1 MVSFWGGVFDA
12 GGEFLKA
19 FRTVSSERISVF
31 FVKKDKTV
39 MANMMGK
46 LAEGGRYLVLP
57 TLERIVLEPVIYRDP
72 LITKRQYA
80 IVYEENIRC
89 IDVSE
94 FGRNMDAIKFGYE
107 AYKIYAAKLM
117 EFLTPS
123 KNVLAIIFLI
133 MGFFAGTFF
142 GIILY
147 WVLF

>member
-1 MVSFWGGVFDA
+1 MDA

-31 FVKKDKTV
+31 FVKKDGTV
-39 MANMMGK
+39 MAGMMGK

-72 LITKRQYA
+72 IITKRQYA

-89 IDVSE
+89 INVSE
-94 FGRNMDAIKFGYE
+94 FGRNQDAIKFGYE
-107 AYKIYAAKLM
+107 AYKIYVAKLM

-123 KNVLAIIFLI
+123 KNVLAILFLI
-133 MGFFAGTFF
+133 LGYLAGVVS
-142 GIILY
+142 G
-147 WVLF
+147 LFVFWALF